1 MFVFSTPEWSDNL
14 RQEVDLNSVLVSQCN
29 RHANVRTVR
38 TVTTNTNSQVQ
49 EKHIGTLP
57 VTMEGGQDTL
67 WLPELERYIF
77 NPTVRRRSRGV
88 VSCTPV
94 EIQCLHWGRG
104 LIPAPGVCSAAI
116 PLGEGLAVHYLVF
129 SDGT

>member
-1 MFVFSTPEWSDNL
+1 MFIFSTPEWSDNL
-14 RQEVDLNSVLVSQCN
+14 RLEVDLNSVLVSQCN

-67 WLPELERYIF
+67 WLPELERYIL
-77 NPTVRRRSRGV
+77 NWV
-88 VSCTPV
+88 VSCTCDPV
-94 EIQCLHWGRG
+94 LALALRQRFDSYSRRLFC
-104 LIPAPGVCSAAI
+104 CN
-116 PLGEGLAVHYLVF
+116 PLGKGFTVHYLVF